1 MATKVSELI
10 SENNHNDAPASQNRS
25 PFMSVREIADYLH
38 INTKK
43 VYALVAEGKIPAT
56 KVTGKWLFPRKLID
70 QWVMESSHGG
80 LLTDRLV
87 IAGSDDPLL
96 QRALNALVIEMQ
108 GRALVTN
115 TCAGTELGLS
125 LLARNRADVAG
136 VRWGPAEESQRRHTA
151 LLRAYPPH
159 RNWILVRAFE
169 REQGILINPNL
180 FSSDEPGVDHLF
192 QSNVRWAMRQQGGGA
207 QRFLSEV
214 FGRHQVDPAHLRI
227 TTRTLSERE
236 TGSILAQDKADA
248 APGARSTATEFG
260 LDFVSVGW
268 EAYDFALDRGI
279 YFRKLFQRLVDAL
292 KGPDC
297 QQLARTLGGYN
308 FSGCGQIIWSA

>member
-1 MATKVSELI
+1 MATQVSELL
-10 SENNHNDAPASQNRS
+10 SESNHSDVEASQHRS
-25 PFMSVREIADYLH
+25 PFMSVREIAEYLH

-125 LLARNRADVAG
+125 LLARNRADVSG
-136 VRWGPAEESQRRHTA
+136 VRWGPADESQRRHAA

-159 RNWILVRAFE
+159 RNWVLVRAFE
-169 REQGILINPNL
+169 REQGILVNPNL
-180 FSSDEPGVDHLF
+180 VDAEEMDVGRLF
-192 QSNVRWAMRQQGGGA
+192 QSDVRWAMRQQGGGA

-214 FGRHQVDPAHLRI
+214 FSRHQVDPAQLRI

-236 TGSILAQDKADA
+236 TGSMLAQDKADA

-260 LDFVSVGW
+260 LEFVPVGW

-279 YFRKLFQRLVDAL
+279 YFRKLFQRLIEAL
-292 KGPDC
+292 KGPEC
-297 QQLARTLGGYN
+297 QQLARSLGGYN
-308 FSGCGQIIWSA
+308 FTGCGQVVWSA